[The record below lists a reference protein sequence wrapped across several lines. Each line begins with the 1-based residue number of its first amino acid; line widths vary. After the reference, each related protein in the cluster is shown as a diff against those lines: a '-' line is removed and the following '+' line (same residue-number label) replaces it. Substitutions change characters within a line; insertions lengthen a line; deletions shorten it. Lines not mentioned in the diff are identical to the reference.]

1 MHKSILH
8 YKQVG
13 KDRYVILNKLKL
25 NPKNHIVDSEVPIN
39 NNIEL
44 CLNDLS
50 YFIIVVVIRT

>member
-25 NPKNHIVDSEVPIN
+25 NSKNHIGTAIN